1 MFTMKKSLLLLFFI
15 GTISLSLCEQER
27 DADEDER
34 EALEEVKRGLWDTI
48 KQAGKK
54 FFLNVLDKIRCKVAG
69 GCRT

>member
-1 MFTMKKSLLLLFFI
+1 MFTLKKTLLLLFFI

-27 DADEDER
+27 DADEDEG

-54 FFLNVLDKIRCKVAG
+54 IFLSVLDKIRCKVAG
-69 GCRT
+69 GC